1 MKLGLEDP
9 PSPPPE
15 DDGRPDLRLV
25 PKGPPVRFRVPEDP
39 EVSWQIRAVA
49 ITLGV
54 LISLGVVGGIF
65 LFGSFVKHMYD
76 TVEARRQAEAA
87 KKRAAEKPDDG
98 TIKVVIPT
106 NQPKPALQAP
116 AGDTAPGQARPQGG
130 PGTQAAPPPDA
141 PSPGAGDTPKSPPD
155 RSPPPAH

>member
-15 DDGRPDLRLV
+15 HEGRPDLRLV
-25 PKGPPVRFRVPEDP
+25 PKGPPVSFRVPQDP
-39 EVSWQIRAVA
+39 EVSWQVRAVA
-49 ITLGV
+49 IALGI
-54 LISLGVVGGIF
+54 LISAGVVGGIF

-87 KKRAAEKPDDG
+87 RKRAAQKPDDG
-98 TIKVVIPT
+98 TIKVVIPKD
-106 NQPKPALQAP
+106 QPKPAVQAP

-130 PGTQAAPPPDA
+130 SATQAAPPPDA
-141 PSPGAGDTPKSPPD
+141 PPPGAGGGTKSPPD
-155 RSPPPAH
+155 RSPPPAP